1 MNLEVRKTEA
11 YYACSFVYSI
21 HNISSHE
28 YNQLHITDL
37 SRTIDSSIKDKIND
51 LTGNE
56 EYEFG
61 DLSRL
66 VDSKIKGEV
75 NKFTNSTSY
84 EFGDLSKEI
93 VRRVATGKY
102 TLDDLFMLFKALAMV
117 GASLSPVGKCDMY
130 VHALTNAMHAM
141 YADRSTTDQLLFHIS
156 SILYSWILTRE
167 ASSRNVELL
176 ASQ

>member
-1 MNLEVRKTEA
+1 MCILR
-11 YYACSFVYSI
+11 YIYSI
-21 HNISSHE
+21 TCVTHE
-28 YNQLHITDL
+28 HYITDL

-51 LTGNE
+51 LTGND

-84 EFGDLSKEI
+84 EFGDLTKEI

-102 TLDDLFMLFKALAMV
+102 TLDDLFMLLKALAMV
-117 GASLSPVGKCDMY
+117 GASLSPVGKYDMY
-130 VHALTNAMHAM
+130 LHVLIMIECM
-141 YADRSTTDQLLFHIS
+141 QYVDCSITDQPVSFIS
-156 SILYSWILTRE
+156 SFLYSWILARE
-167 ASSRNVELL
+167 AFSRNVELL
-176 ASQ
+176 DSQ